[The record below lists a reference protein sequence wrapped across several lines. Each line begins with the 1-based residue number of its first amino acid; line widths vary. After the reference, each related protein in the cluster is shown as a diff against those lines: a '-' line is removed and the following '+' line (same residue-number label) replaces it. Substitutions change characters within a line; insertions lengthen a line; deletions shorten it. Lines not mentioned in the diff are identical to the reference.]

1 MALVGEIAKTSSSRG
16 VRGKSIMVSK
26 SVLLKN
32 IFGRNISV
40 TTMYIHFINS
50 KTIPADGPVV
60 HHINPMKVDGGKDFS
75 LVLNCD
81 GVKFNTG
88 LCVYASSTEVDK
100 TIIHGNDLICTVS
113 YSRNK

>member
-1 MALVGEIAKTSSSRG
+1 MALVSAIAKTSSSHG
-16 VRGKSIMVSK
+16 VRGKSIVIDM
-26 SVLLKN
+26 SVLLKQC
-32 IFGRNISV
+32 FGRNVSV

-50 KTIPADGPVV
+50 KTIPADGPVI

-75 LVLNCD
+75 LVLNYD